1 MTIGD
6 RPIIPNLAAEIIQRL
21 KKKKRERNDD

>member
-6 RPIIPNLAAEIIQRL
+6 RPIIPNLAAEIIQTL